1 MKKSTVFYKIFL
13 PMFLLGAVLVIG
25 FSLFIYQ
32 NTYESIE
39 SSYLTDKRICSGK
52 LKLTLNGKLERL
64 NIRFLRMVRPKFL
77 GHIQASA
84 DIYRLLHLF

>member
-13 PMFLLGAVLVIG
+13 PMFLLGSVLVIG

-39 SSYLTDKRICSGK
+39 SSFI
-52 LKLTLNGKLERL
+52 
-64 NIRFLRMVRPKFL
+64 
-77 GHIQASA
+77 
-84 DIYRLLHLF
+84 